1 MTLHPAVI
9 EGARQWLRKQV
20 KPCGLLG
27 HMRASGLRLPSML
40 LGLAP
45 SRTAFPSFSD
55 LGCATASC
63 AVSWYREMSTA
74 VARIRERK
82 SRGNV
87 PLATTSPAVW
97 VLFLKQIEASDQ
109 CGVQGVAP

>member
-1 MTLHPAVI
+1 
-9 EGARQWLRKQV
+9 
-20 KPCGLLG
+20 
-27 HMRASGLRLPSML
+27 
-40 LGLAP
+40 
-45 SRTAFPSFSD
+45 
-55 LGCATASC
+55 
-63 AVSWYREMSTA
+63 VSWYREMSTA